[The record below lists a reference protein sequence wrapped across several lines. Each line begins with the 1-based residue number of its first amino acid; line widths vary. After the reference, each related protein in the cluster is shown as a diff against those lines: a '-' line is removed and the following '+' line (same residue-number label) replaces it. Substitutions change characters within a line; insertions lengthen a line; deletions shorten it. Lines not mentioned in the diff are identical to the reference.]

1 MSQRPSKET
10 QNAERAVTG
19 RPATMNPP
27 DVRAAAQRPHVLV
40 IDDEPQI
47 VRALRTILTQNGYQ
61 VVSASRGEEGLAQAA
76 AAPPD
81 VIILD
86 LGLPDMDGITVC
98 ERLREWTRIP
108 ILVLSVR
115 DADADKVAALDKGAD
130 DYLTKPFSA
139 DELLA
144 RLRVARRHAARWDG
158 SRQESVVKA
167 GPIIID
173 LARHEV
179 RREGEEV
186 RLTATEFRLL
196 AYLAANANRVLTH
209 RGILM
214 HVWGPEEGDH
224 VEYLRV
230 YIRQLRKKLEPDPE
244 RPEFLTTEPGV
255 GYRFLADD

>member
-1 MSQRPSKET
+1 VTSPPAKKESRVGRGATPRP
-10 QNAERAVTG
+10 Q
-19 RPATMNPP
+19 
-27 DVRAAAQRPHVLV
+27 VLV

-47 VRALRTILTQNGYQ
+47 VRALRTILSQNGYQ
-61 VVSASRGEEGLAQAA
+61 VVSASRGEEGLALAA
-76 AAPPD
+76 ASPPD

-98 ERLREWTRIP
+98 ERLREWTRTPVI
-108 ILVLSVR
+108 VLSVR

-144 RLRVARRHAARWDG
+144 RLRVALRHAARWDG
-158 SRQESVVKA
+158 SRQESAVTA
-167 GPIIID
+167 GPITID

-179 RREGEEV
+179 RRDGEEV

-209 RGILM
+209 RGILSQ
-214 HVWGPEEGDH
+214 VWGPQEGDH

-244 RPEFLTTEPGV
+244 RPAFVVTEPGV